1 MSISF
6 GFLIN
11 FQANGLGSQKKKNT
25 KSNYKLDYT
34 MIIMI
39 RGKYTRKFNLSFY
52 WLRPVI
58 SLGLRQTL

>member
-11 FQANGLGSQKKKNT
+11 FQANGLGSQKKKKNT

-34 MIIMI
+34 MITMI
-39 RGKYTRKFNLSFY
+39 RGKYTRKFNLSF
-52 WLRPVI
+52 LLVKACDKSR
-58 SLGLRQTL
+58 T

>member
-25 KSNYKLDYT
+25 KSNYKLVYT
-34 MIIMI
+34 MITMI
-39 RGKYTRKFNLSFY
+39 RGKYTRKFNLSF
-52 WLRPVI
+52 LLVKACDKSR
-58 SLGLRQTL
+58 T